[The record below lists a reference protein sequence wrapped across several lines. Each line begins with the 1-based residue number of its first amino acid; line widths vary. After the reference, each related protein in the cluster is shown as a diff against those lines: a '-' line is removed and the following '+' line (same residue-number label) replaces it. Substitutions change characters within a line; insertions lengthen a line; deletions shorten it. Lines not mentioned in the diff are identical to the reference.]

1 MVEVAAKEG
10 LEADLAGAVVGTV
23 DSLQVTS
30 GPTPTTSIVAP
41 PSPAPLNKLQRM
53 EEDILE
59 RSLGVVQASMHW
71 QDIEPDAEEPPQAW
85 VDELGKEGAQKRFR
99 VARAAWMS
107 AKTAP
112 VGLSLAK
119 ATALGITKVRAMT
132 KMATPTLNVAFVT
145 WKAPVGD
152 LPIVDVESE

>member
-1 MVEVAAKEG
+1 MEVAAKEG

-30 GPTPTTSIVAP
+30 GPTPTASIVAP

-59 RSLGVVQASMHW
+59 RSLEVVQASMHW

-85 VDELGKEGAQKRFR
+85 VDELGREGAQKRFR
-99 VARAAWMS
+99 VARAAWQS

-132 KMATPTLNVAFVT
+132 KMATPTLNVNFVNFQ
-145 WKAPVGD
+145 APPELQV
-152 LPIVDVESE
+152 VDVESE